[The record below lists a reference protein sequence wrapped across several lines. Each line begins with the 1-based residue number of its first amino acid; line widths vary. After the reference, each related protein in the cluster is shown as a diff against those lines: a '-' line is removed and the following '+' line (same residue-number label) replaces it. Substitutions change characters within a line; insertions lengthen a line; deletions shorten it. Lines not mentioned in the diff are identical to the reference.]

1 VTTYEW
7 LLIAHLFSVFL
18 LVAGSGAA
26 TVLGIAQGRTDSPRV
41 MATLARLSEISEW
54 ALIVP
59 GMVLALLFGT
69 WLVDEAGYDYG
80 EGWIVTAYVVWVLA
94 VLVGVLFLSPAT
106 RRLRRRA
113 EELLSEGVEASDEL
127 KRQAGSPV
135 IGAVAMLENVAVIV
149 FLYLMVSKPGA

>member
-7 LLIAHLFSVFL
+7 LLIAHLLGVFL

-41 MATLARLSEISEW
+41 MATLARLSEIAEYV
-54 ALIVP
+54 LIYP
-59 GMVLALLFGT
+59 GMVLALLFGS

-80 EGWIVTAYVVWVLA
+80 DSWIVTAYVVWALA
-94 VLVGVLFLSPAT
+94 ILAGLFFLTPAT

-113 EELLSEGVEASDEL
+113 EELVSEGTETSEQL
-127 KRQAGSPV
+127 KRQAGSPIV
-135 IGAVAMLENVAVIV
+135 GIVAMLENVAVIV